1 MEHFWMAI
9 RVTMPNND
17 YDIPRWHKDGNFF
30 PQNNNETSTSK
41 FVTVMKGPGTLL
53 IKGGIS
59 YSKNYVFRIMKPNL
73 YFIESIAFYKIKE
86 LNDLIKCTIRLGRK

>member
-1 MEHFWMAI
+1 MDI
-9 RVTMPNND
+9 RDSMPNND

-30 PQNNNETSTSK
+30 PHNKEETSTSK

-59 YSKNYVFRIMKPNL
+59 YSKNIVFRIMKPNL

-86 LNDLIKCTIRLGRK
+86 LNDLIKFTIRLEKK